1 MSTHLRSSLAFGF
14 QQKRTLF
21 ISDHR
26 NNQLNS
32 RINKK
37 ADQENWDTTHPIIM
51 RNLANNKQAKAQ
63 DLTPDD
69 PNSDEEPEANQLA
82 LQR

>member
-1 MSTHLRSSLAFGF
+1 MAFGLN
-14 QQKRTLF
+14 QRRTLF

-37 ADQENWDTTHPIIM
+37 ADQENWDTTHPLIM
-51 RNLANNKQAKAQ
+51 RNRVNNKQSKAVEI
-63 DLTPDD
+63 TPED
-69 PNSDEEPEANQLA
+69 PNSDEEPESNQLA
-82 LQR
+82 F